1 MDVNNMGQV
10 TIGTYFKQ
18 WWQTMPPTPKKRW
31 WTVLGIFTAIWL
43 AGAIHAPSAVA
54 GLARVEGP
62 FRLLMALGM
71 GGFSFLWRVLK
82 STGAIQETMDKPN
95 LLWLPLA
102 LAVPGAIGLFL
113 YILSQPPNPL
123 FGIQKMLEKASR
135 SQGRVEAKDVKEK
148 LALKRG
154 VPLVQA
160 GEGKEKTLIGMDYDQ
175 SEGHVMVVA
184 PTRAGKVRRVTAQ

>member
-18 WWQTMPPTPKKRW
+18 WWQSLPPAPKKRW

-62 FRLLMALGM
+62 FRLLMSLGM
-71 GGFSFLWRVLK
+71 GGFSFLWRILK

-113 YILSQPPNPL
+113 YILSQPPNPSS
-123 FGIQKMLEKASR
+123 ASR
-135 SQGRVEAKDVKEK
+135 RCWR
-148 LALKRG
+148 KRPG
-154 VPLVQA
+154 PRDGWKRKMSRRSWRLSAVCRWSRSA
-160 GEGKEKTLIGMDYDQ
+160 
-175 SEGHVMVVA
+175 
-184 PTRAGKVRRVTAQ
+184 KVRKRHSSAWIMSNPRDMSLWWHLRERAKGCT